1 MQGLANLGFTC
12 AINSLIQ
19 IICRNDIMRN
29 IILNYDIDN
38 DSLLHNLKEIIILMH
53 IDNKSIIPK
62 KFVNKLY
69 NLFGNIFNYGEQID
83 ITELWIF
90 MNQQIIS
97 EINNESLYYKLI
109 LDFDMIKNNN
119 RNIINGYTY
128 NTEIDYKNALLNSQF
143 LNEKF
148 IFYYIQHNENKISLW
163 QQITQGFFLNI
174 TTCKK
179 CNDTLFNFE
188 PFYALYLNIPENISN
203 NCDNACIIKMISDLF
218 VDNHYNNDW
227 ICEKCNCKT
236 EYIKST
242 KIWRL
247 PNILFLIIN
256 RFINPNI
263 KNNTPININIDMCF
277 NKGLVLSEPV
287 SEKNYKLSS
296 LALHS
301 GNVSSGH
308 YTSICNTNDTF
319 ILYDDITI
327 SKIDNFLDNN
337 KDVYMLSYSLLS

>member
-203 NCDNACIIKMISDLF
+203 N
-218 VDNHYNNDW
+218 
-227 ICEKCNCKT
+227 
-236 EYIKST
+236 
-242 KIWRL
+242 
-247 PNILFLIIN
+247 
-256 RFINPNI
+256 
-263 KNNTPININIDMCF
+263 
-277 NKGLVLSEPV
+277 
-287 SEKNYKLSS
+287 
-296 LALHS
+296 
-301 GNVSSGH
+301 
-308 YTSICNTNDTF
+308 
-319 ILYDDITI
+319 
-327 SKIDNFLDNN
+327 
-337 KDVYMLSYSLLS
+337 

>member
-148 IFYYIQHNENKISLW
+148 IFYYIQHNEKKIESCAVQLE
-163 QQITQGFFLNI
+163 L
-174 TTCKK
+174 C
-179 CNDTLFNFE
+179 L
-188 PFYALYLNIPENISN
+188 A
-203 NCDNACIIKMISDLF
+203 
-218 VDNHYNNDW
+218 DW
-227 ICEKCNCKT
+227 
-236 EYIKST
+236 S
-242 KIWRL
+242 
-247 PNILFLIIN
+247 
-256 RFINPNI
+256 
-263 KNNTPININIDMCF
+263 
-277 NKGLVLSEPV
+277 
-287 SEKNYKLSS
+287 
-296 LALHS
+296 
-301 GNVSSGH
+301 
-308 YTSICNTNDTF
+308 
-319 ILYDDITI
+319 
-327 SKIDNFLDNN
+327 
-337 KDVYMLSYSLLS
+337 VY

>member
-19 IICRNDIMRN
+19 IICRNDLMRN
-29 IILNYDIDN
+29 IILDYNVND

-53 IDNKSIIPK
+53 VDNKSIVPK
-62 KFVNKLY
+62 KFVGKIY

-90 MNQQIIS
+90 MNQQIIA
-97 EINNESLYYKLI
+97 EINEESIYYKLI
-109 LDFDMIKNNN
+109 LDFEMIKNNN
-119 RNIINGYTY
+119 YNIINGSFYD
-128 NTEIDYKNALLNSQF
+128 TEIDYKNALLNSPF

-148 IFYYIQHNENKISLW
+148 LFHYIQHNENKVSLW
-163 QQITQGFFLNI
+163 QQITQGFLLNI

-179 CNDTLFNFE
+179 CNNSLFNFE
-188 PFYALYLNIPENISN
+188 PFYALYLNIPENTSENCNHIS
-203 NCDNACIIKMISDLF
+203 IVRMISELF
-218 VDNHYNNDW
+218 VDDHYNDDW
-227 ICEKCNCKT
+227 ICEKCECKT
-236 EYIKST
+236 YYIKST

-263 KNNTPININIDMCF
+263 KNDSPVNINTELCF
-277 NKGLVLSEPV
+277 NKGIVLSD
-287 SEKNYKLSS
+287 SLNEKNYKLSS

-301 GNVSSGH
+301 GNASGGH
-308 YTSICNTNDTF
+308 YTAICNTNNNF
-319 ILYDDITI
+319 ILYDDTNI
-327 SKIDNFLDNN
+327 SKIEHFLDNN
-337 KDVYMLSYSLLS
+337 KNVYMLSYSIS